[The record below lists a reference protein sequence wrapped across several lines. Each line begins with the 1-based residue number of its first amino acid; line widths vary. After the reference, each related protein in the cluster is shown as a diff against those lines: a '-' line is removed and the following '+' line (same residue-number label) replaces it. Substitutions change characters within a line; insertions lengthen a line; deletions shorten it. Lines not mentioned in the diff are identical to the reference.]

1 MKVTSCFVRS
11 AVSKWS
17 SWSTSDVFL
26 VRANK
31 NRGWWW
37 SSWSSLSQSSW
48 EAWSLIILMS
58 KVWWSSTSGVFLDKQ
73 IRREADNDHYDQ
85 VHLNHNNQHDH
96 LDEQSVSRDHH
107 DMVVII
113 NTWCVSSASKQG
125 QRLIMD
131 HPASDGPE
139 YTKHQPCIIITDV
152 IVATSRMAQMTNAVL
167 VKLKKHRMN
176 CECCPCHSL
185 FKGHYECWEFCSQLS

>member
-1 MKVTSCFVRS
+1 M
-11 AVSKWS
+11 
-17 SWSTSDVFL
+17 
-26 VRANK
+26 
-31 NRGWWW
+31 
-37 SSWSSLSQSSW
+37 
-48 EAWSLIILMS
+48 
-58 KVWWSSTSGVFLDKQ
+58 WWSSTSGVFLDKQ

-152 IVATSRMAQMTNAVL
+152 IVATSTMAQVARGESSKPDLILNLRT
-167 VKLKKHRMN
+167 
-176 CECCPCHSL
+176 EESL
-185 FKGHYECWEFCSQLS
+185 FTSYGWPHFQPLRPQKSSKILINWKNSPNPVCRFVQLVPPWFEEGNFW